1 MKWYRSMV
9 KKRQE
14 LKRLRELNR
23 LISDEVA
30 HIMGHKNRVDRLK
43 QERDSLLN
51 LKEIKGTR
59 DQK

>member
-1 MKWYRSMV
+1 MV